1 MSGRTLTLYRG
12 ARLFYEGDLVE
23 VVELAGT
30 RTLLRNDRTSQ
41 FITVQL
47 SRLVA
52 QANSAS
58 TEPAT
63 ENDLSAAVAWSGLT
77 KEQRAAVADRAGH
90 VREALTG
97 YRAGHPDGA
106 LPGEPRSEYDTSQP
120 LKARYRAKAKE
131 LGVTDRTVERWVN
144 AYRDAAE
151 VGLVD
156 TRTLRS
162 RGSTV
167 DPRWDEALR
176 LVLAELVSDS
186 TPTRNAVLRKVNARL
201 DQIHGE
207 GVVPRPSPA
216 TAYRRLA
223 ELTKGT
229 NAVVGSAK
237 GRRSIAEGPKGV
249 YGRLRAM
256 RPGEYAI
263 LDTQDLDVFA
273 MEPVTCRWVRAQL
286 TVAQDLFTRCITG
299 LRVTPVSTKAVDVAG
314 VLYQTIVPQP
324 APQDWPEEACWP
336 YHGVPQQLVFTEEG
350 RLPGVPVCPP
360 ETLVI
365 DHGKAFLSAHVI
377 GVCTRLGISIQ
388 PAQPKKPTDKPTCER
403 FFKTLREGLIKYLP
417 AYKGRISTVA
427 ASRWRTRRSSTCT
440 SWKW

>member
-1 MSGRTLTLYRG
+1 LTLCPG

-30 RTLLRNDRTSQ
+30 RVALRNDRTSQ
-41 FITVQL
+41 FITVQI

-52 QANSAS
+52 QARSAS
-58 TEPAT
+58 TGPAT
-63 ENDLSAAVAWSGLT
+63 ESEVSAAVAWSGLT
-77 KEQRAAVADRAGH
+77 KEQRATVADRAGH
-90 VREALTG
+90 VREVLTG

-106 LPGEPRSEYDTSQP
+106 LAGEPRSQYGTTQP
-120 LKARYRAKAKE
+120 LKTRYRAKAKE
-131 LGVTDRTVERWVN
+131 LGVTDRTVERWVT
-144 AYRDAAE
+144 ACREAGE

-167 DPRWDEALR
+167 DPRRDEAVR
-176 LVLAELVSDS
+176 LVLAEIVNDS
-186 TPTRNAVLRKVNARL
+186 TPTRNAVLRKVDARL

-207 GVVPRPSPA
+207 GVVARPSPA

-229 NAVVGSAK
+229 NAVSGSAK
-237 GRRSIAEGPKGV
+237 GRRSIAEVPKGV
-249 YGRLRAM
+249 YGRLHAM

-273 MEPVTCRWVRAQL
+273 MEPVTCRSVRTQV

-314 VLYQTIVPQP
+314 VLYQTIVPQS
-324 APQDWPEEACWP
+324 APPDWPEEACWA
-336 YHGVPQQLVFTEEG
+336 YHGVPQQLVFTEQG
-350 RLPGVPVCPP
+350 RLPG
-360 ETLVI
+360 
-365 DHGKAFLSAHVI
+365 FRSAP
-377 GVCTRLGISIQ
+377 R
-388 PAQPKKPTDKPTCER
+388 R
-403 FFKTLREGLIKYLP
+403 
-417 AYKGRISTVA
+417 
-427 ASRWRTRRSSTCT
+427 RW
-440 SWKW
+440 